1 VRSSCRVRTNRW
13 KRCMEKRIICLA
25 VSLMIF
31 VLSQA
36 HAINLP
42 VEFDFDRPGCDY
54 RSFAVPRANDL
65 KKFYNV
71 CQDACG
77 ADSSCHAWNFDPR
90 SGTPMCF
97 LKNCVPAATAA
108 KGTVGGVKYSATMS
122 GIENQIDR
130 VGCDYKNFVTFIPN
144 MCVTECGAD
153 SSCQAWNFDNRSQR
167 TPMCFLKSCV
177 PVPTVN
183 VVGVI
188 GGVKFSQ

>member
-1 VRSSCRVRTNRW
+1 
-13 KRCMEKRIICLA
+13 MEKRIICLA

-31 VLSQA
+31 VFSQA

-77 ADSSCHAWNFDPR
+77 ADSSC
-90 SGTPMCF
+90 
-97 LKNCVPAATAA
+97 
-108 KGTVGGVKYSATMS
+108 
-122 GIENQIDR
+122 
-130 VGCDYKNFVTFIPN
+130 
-144 MCVTECGAD
+144 
-153 SSCQAWNFDNRSQR
+153 QAWNFDNRSQR